1 MKNLFIP
8 ALSLF
13 LFMNSVYAIEKA
25 SEERLDDVARRG
37 VHVMPF
43 DLELT
48 THVFS
53 KSPTGGIQKVIV
65 KDPKNTQQIKL
76 IREHLAQISCQ
87 FQQGNFSNPA
97 KIHGDAIPG
106 LNDLKKATPTQIN
119 IVYEDLPNGAKITYS
134 TDIPLL
140 ISAIHQWFDA
150 QLSDHARHAISGHSQ
165 HH

>member
-1 MKNLFIP
+1 MKNLFIS
-8 ALSLF
+8 ALSIL
-13 LFMNSVYAIEKA
+13 LFMSSTYAVEKA
-25 SEERLDDVARRG
+25 SEARLDEVVRRG

-53 KSPTGGIQKVIV
+53 KLPTGGIQKVIV
-65 KDPKNTQQIKL
+65 KNPKNIQQIKL

-97 KIHGDAIPG
+97 KIHGNAMAG
-106 LNDLKKATPTQIN
+106 LKDLKKATPNQIK
-119 IVYEDLPNGAKITYS
+119 IVYKELPNGAKITYS
-134 TDIPLL
+134 TEIPLL
-140 ISAIHQWFDA
+140 TSAIHQWFDA
-150 QLSDHARHAISGHSQ
+150 QLSDHARHAISGHP